1 MLATLRVGANFHG
14 WRASERFGVSGESFL
29 LEREREKQ
37 GRWENVIG
45 RVASIFIFFLIT
57 KLLLFFLCEQKQLL
71 NFFNEIARPRF
82 HIQQDEE
89 NFFRFFKG
97 VSRANRIFMNLINII
112 INVFFS

>member
-45 RVASIFIFFLIT
+45 RVASILLPDNIF
-57 KLLLFFLCEQKQLL
+57 
-71 NFFNEIARPRF
+71 
-82 HIQQDEE
+82 
-89 NFFRFFKG
+89 
-97 VSRANRIFMNLINII
+97 
-112 INVFFS
+112 